1 MPPCPEDEALV
12 LTVSGLEFQDESMV
26 FNELSYRMRSKSLVT
41 VVPLGKVVVLGNDNE
56 AESPW
61 VLVSAT
67 RRKSES
73 SPQSNS
79 PVPEYELPKM

>member
-41 VVPLGKVVVLGNDNE
+41 VVPLVKVVVLGNDNE

-61 VLVSAT
+61 VLVRAT